1 MKETAMNKDESTAG
15 GRTKKSY
22 SKPEVKQVEL
32 RPEEAVLGACK
43 VTGHSGPGSSNCHTP
58 SNCFTQGS

>member
-1 MKETAMNKDESTAG
+1 M
-15 GRTKKSY
+15 KKSEAPDAKPPKKPY

-43 VTGHSGPGSSNCHTP
+43 VSGHSGPGSSDCHTP
-58 SNCFTQGS
+58 SNCFGQGS